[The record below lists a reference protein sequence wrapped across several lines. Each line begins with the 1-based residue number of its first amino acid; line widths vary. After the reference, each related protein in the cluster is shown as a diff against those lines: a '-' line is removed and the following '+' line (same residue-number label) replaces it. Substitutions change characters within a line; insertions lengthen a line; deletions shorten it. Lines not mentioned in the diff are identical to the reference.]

1 MAVPIASD
9 TKLWEKF
16 VMNRGWTW
24 GGFDGKHLVA
34 SVTRLGDVWKVF
46 LPNFLSQV
54 EEIII
59 DFWAILNNIPLK

>member
-24 GGFDGKHLVA
+24 GGFDGKYLVA
-34 SVTRLGDVWKVF
+34 SVTRLGDFEQHPFEVKTALGNFWNNLGYF
-46 LPNFLSQV
+46 LF
-54 EEIII
+54 
-59 DFWAILNNIPLK
+59 

>member
-24 GGFDGKHLVA
+24 GGFDGKYLVA
-34 SVTRLGDVWKVF
+34 SVTRLGDFWKVF